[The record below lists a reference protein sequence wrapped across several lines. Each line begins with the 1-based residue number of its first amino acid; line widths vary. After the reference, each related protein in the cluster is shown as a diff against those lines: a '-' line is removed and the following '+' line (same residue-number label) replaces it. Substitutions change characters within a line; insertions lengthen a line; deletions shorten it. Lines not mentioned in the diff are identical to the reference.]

1 MLTRI
6 IYLTVRYYFVTLIAL
21 VLFYLIF
28 VAYYHVNETLLFV
41 FTVLL
46 AWLQPVIDKVR
57 EIKRQVELE
66 TPRAR
71 VREVAST
78 AEINWR
84 AFFGLVGKP
93 LVIVVLLLLAAFFLV
108 YLYLFIRLRHWW

>member
-6 IYLTVRYYFVTLIAL
+6 IYLTLRYYFVTLIAL

-71 VREVAST
+71 VREVAIQN
-78 AEINWR
+78 A
-84 AFFGLVGKP
+84 P
-93 LVIVVLLLLAAFFLV
+93 AATFHT
-108 YLYLFIRLRHWW
+108 RERPTQRPWKGPRN